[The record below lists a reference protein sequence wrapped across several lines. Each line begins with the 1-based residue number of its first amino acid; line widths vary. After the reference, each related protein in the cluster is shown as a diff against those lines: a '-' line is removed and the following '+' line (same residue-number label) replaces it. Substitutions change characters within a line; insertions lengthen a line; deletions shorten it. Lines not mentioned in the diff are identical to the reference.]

1 MCIRKLIKLK
11 ELNRICQLPFPKGF
25 IMNGTWKVVE
35 GGEFLN
41 GCPAWHDSACTWLS
55 FSLLSVRSLLFQ
67 AFDDQIPETHIVRL
81 V

>member
-1 MCIRKLIKLK
+1 
-11 ELNRICQLPFPKGF
+11 
-25 IMNGTWKVVE
+25 MNGTWKVVE

-41 GCPAWHDSACTWLS
+41 GCPAWHDSAYTWLS